1 MTPMTMA
8 WTTGQVEILSIEEQ
22 NKEPVG
28 ESSVKVGM
36 RCS

>member
-1 MTPMTMA
+1 MTVA
-8 WTTGQVEILSIEEQ
+8 WTTGPMEILSIEEQ
-22 NKEPVG
+22 NEGPVG